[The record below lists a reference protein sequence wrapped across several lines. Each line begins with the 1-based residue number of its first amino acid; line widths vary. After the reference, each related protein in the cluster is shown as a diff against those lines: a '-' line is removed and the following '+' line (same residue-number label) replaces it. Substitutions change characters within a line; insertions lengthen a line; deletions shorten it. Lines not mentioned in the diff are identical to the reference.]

1 MANYD
6 IIFGF
11 DCQSGSGNKIDF
23 AFVKTSDGKP
33 GILVDDKVFTKEDL
47 KELNPGE

>member
-1 MANYD
+1 MANYEV
-6 IIFGF
+6 IFGL
-11 DCQSGSGNKIDF
+11 DCVRGDDKDIDF

-47 KELNPGE
+47 KEIK

>member
-1 MANYD
+1 MADYEV
-6 IIFGF
+6 IFGF
-11 DCQSGSGNKIDF
+11 DCVPGDDKEVDF

-47 KELNPGE
+47 KEIK